1 MSNVMRSLL
10 LIAMTIT
17 GGGMA
22 CAEEVDLLLVLAS
35 DVSRAL
41 PIRNSSFS
49 VKVTQPPS
57 QIRASFRRS
66 GQARMRGSRFALWN
80 GRAWIQKLLID
91 WTSDADTADTVSKQ
105 LLKLPRS
112 FADRTSISEGLAF
125 AMVQL
130 GRAPFRAKRRTIDV
144 AGDGTNNAGR
154 NIALVREDVLRQ
166 GISINGLV
174 ILSQAALPWNPE
186 HTHPPGG
193 LDEYYRRHVIGGP
206 GLFLVV
212 ADGHEAFARAIVKK
226 MTAEIA
232 WHAETKV
239 GARTSTAGE
248 RVRGYYFDH

>member
-1 MSNVMRSLL
+1 MSNVIRSLL

-35 DVSRAL
+35 DVSRSVTDSEFKLQREGYAAAL
-41 PIRNSSFS
+41 TNPGVIQA
-49 VKVTQPPS
+49 V
-57 QIRASFRRS
+57 RS
-66 GQARMRGSRFALWN
+66 GPHARIAICFVEWSGAES
-80 GRAWIQKLLID
+80 QKLLID
-91 WTSDADTADTVSKQ
+91 WTLVSDADTAGTVSKQ

-130 GRAPFRAKRRTIDV
+130 GRAPFRAERRTIDV

-174 ILSQAALPWNPE
+174 ILSQVALPWNPE

-206 GLFLVV
+206 GSFLVV

-239 GARTSTAGE
+239 AGAHVDR
-248 RVRGYYFDH
+248 R